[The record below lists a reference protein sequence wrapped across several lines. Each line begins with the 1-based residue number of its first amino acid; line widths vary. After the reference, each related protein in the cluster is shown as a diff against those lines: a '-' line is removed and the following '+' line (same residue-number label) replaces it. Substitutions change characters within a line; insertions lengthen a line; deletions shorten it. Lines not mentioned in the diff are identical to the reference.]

1 MENRTDIIANRLRL
15 LRKNSGLSTAKLA
28 EALDEKYKG
37 VITEQTIKSYEARN
51 SSSKY
56 KKNLG
61 MSIERLIMFA
71 EFYNVSADYILGLD
85 DDPSRKPV
93 ATKELGL
100 SPLAVKMLS
109 DRTKI
114 SNEVREGINALFQQ
128 AQFETACRYIGE
140 MIQQTSDTDG
150 AFSRLLSSKF
160 PADKKLSEAMLS
172 SEIKRNSR
180 ANHPGLGSKINVLIG
195 SQGIDYMN
203 YLAIQNFGE
212 AVAKILKKISNN
224 ELERVTQDGID

>member
-28 EALDEKYKG
+28 EALDKKYKG
-37 VITEQTIKSYEARN
+37 AITEQTIKSYEARN

-85 DDPSRKPV
+85 DDPSREPV

-100 SPLAVKMLS
+100 SPLAVRMLS
-109 DRTKI
+109 DNTRI
-114 SNEVREGINALFQQ
+114 SNEVREGLNALFQQ
-128 AQFETACRYIGE
+128 AQFEIACRYIGE
-140 MIQQTSDTDG
+140 MIHLTSNADG
-150 AFSRLLSSKF
+150 MLSRLLNSKF
-160 PADKKLSEAMLS
+160 KGDKKIAESMLS
-172 SEIKRNSR
+172 SEIKRSSR
-180 ANHPGLGSKINVLIG
+180 ADHPGLGTHIEVLIG
-195 SQGIDYMN
+195 DQQINYMN
-203 YLAIQNFGE
+203 YLAMESFSNAIS
-212 AVAKILKKISNN
+212 KILKKASSN
-224 ELERVTQDGID
+224 ELERMNQNGID